1 MAKEMEKKYTLQLTE
16 EEIRVLVGMI
26 NNENVELVQRVS
38 DGQARIETINKL
50 ITVVGGNNKDDT
62 KDKH

>member
-62 KDKH
+62 KNKH

>member
-50 ITVVGGNNKDDT
+50 ITVVGGNNKDGT